1 MNNKVKINKNKKL
14 NKNTK
19 INKNKNTKI
28 KESKEKL
35 NDTLLYI
42 VNLLIKNNL
51 KNWFIGYGTLL
62 GIIRENSCIDKDD
75 DIDIIIDKEYFN
87 KILDILKKNNIQTT
101 KAFNIKDSNKII
113 KTVPTDKFASIDF
126 YCADYNENNTSFN
139 DTWEKVLW
147 TNCKIN
153 NNFIKK
159 EWNNVILNIP
169 YDFELKLKRRYG
181 ETWMI
186 PQDSKG
192 IMPRLKII

>member
-87 KILDILKKNNIQTT
+87 KILDILKK
-101 KAFNIKDSNKII
+101 
-113 KTVPTDKFASIDF
+113 
-126 YCADYNENNTSFN
+126 
-139 DTWEKVLW
+139 
-147 TNCKIN
+147 
-153 NNFIKK
+153 
-159 EWNNVILNIP
+159 
-169 YDFELKLKRRYG
+169 
-181 ETWMI
+181 
-186 PQDSKG
+186 
-192 IMPRLKII
+192 